1 MRGQGQNKM
10 IIFLMIFV
18 VICSSFAGSSFIS
31 SSIMMTMM
39 DDIMK
44 YFDETK
50 KDISYEKC
58 LVLHTLSIG
67 GLFGNDPDC
76 GPDPDGPNK
85 PSGAACDNDNSECA
99 SGSCNCDGWLG
110 WGVIREN
117 CTCV

>member
-1 MRGQGQNKM
+1 MRGQGQNQM

-18 VICSSFAGSSFIS
+18 VICSSFAVSSFIS
-31 SSIMMTMM
+31 STIMMTMIE
-39 DDIMK
+39 DIEEM
-44 YFDETK
+44 FK
-50 KDISYEKC
+50 KLSYEKC
-58 LVLHTLSIG
+58 LVLHSLSTG
-67 GLFGNDPDC
+67 GVFGNDPDC